1 MLVTE
6 GNQPALGTGGTGGA
20 RSINIAAY
28 SSNRL
33 RIVVATCALPTEASV
48 SAAVLDIK
56 TLSTRPDRGSGGKVL
71 AQGTRNN
78 NAAIAVWLNDT
89 DVTTTFRF
97 RSAPSV
103 PRACLPGVA

>member
-6 GNQPALGTGGTGGA
+6 GNQPALGTGGA

-33 RIVVATCALPTEASV
+33 RIVATCALPTAASV

-56 TLSTRPDRGSGGKVL
+56 TLSTRPDRGSGGNVL
-71 AQGTRNN
+71 VQGTHNN
-78 NAAIAVWLNDT
+78 NAATPVWLNGT
-89 DVTTTFRF
+89 DVTTAFRV

-103 PRACLPGVA
+103 PRACLPCVA